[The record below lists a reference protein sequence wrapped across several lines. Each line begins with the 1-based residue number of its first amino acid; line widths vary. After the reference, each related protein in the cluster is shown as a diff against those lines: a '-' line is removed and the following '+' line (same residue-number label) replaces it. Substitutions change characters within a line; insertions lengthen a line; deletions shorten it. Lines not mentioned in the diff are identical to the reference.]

1 MAIKNSIHTIA
12 ATKSYEDISNAPVI
26 RNHAVVLFI
35 SNPQAQRAHFSEWY
49 KPIYCSTQ
57 PTHATAC

>member
-1 MAIKNSIHTIA
+1 MDA
-12 ATKSYEDISNAPVI
+12 AKSYEDISNAPVT

-35 SNPQAQRAHFSEWY
+35 SNPQVRRAHFYKWH

-57 PTHATAC
+57 PNYATAC